1 LDKLINPGN
10 VKAFLG
16 FSLLIFQGASAQ
28 ISILF
33 ILSRNDSGGLW
44 LKKEFSYT

>member
-10 VKAFLG
+10 AKAFLG
-16 FSLLIFQGASAQ
+16 FSLLIFQGNSAQ

-33 ILSRNDSGGLW
+33 ILGRKDSGVLR
-44 LKKEFSYT
+44 LKKEISYI